1 MQMYLAYLIL
11 LTVQAI
17 LFSRNMP
24 VPCSEGG
31 RIVIKKKDGTRFFLM
46 LSCIELIIFAGL
58 RGHTI
63 GADTVL
69 YLDALKHY
77 TGISLAEVFTAPLVY
92 PFDFEIGYF
101 ILTKL
106 CGFLHFSPTAFLFVL
121 SILIYVPLF
130 KYIYR
135 NSSHPYISVLTYFAF
150 GFLSYSLGIFR
161 QFIAIGIIL
170 SALRFIEERKFW
182 KYLIAV
188 LFAMLFHLTA
198 FIALPLYF
206 LVKINWEK
214 HFFIVVTM
222 ICEVILLI
230 VGRSV
235 IMLAVMLFPSY
246 AGYIGGYYDLQGGS
260 YLNLIFLNM
269 VMLLFFYT
277 NRHIPEKK
285 DIKYNLVFAQLVI
298 AILLQCCAYHM
309 AIFGRIVPYFSISL
323 LVAIPTIID
332 RLSRNDR
339 ALSLI
344 LKVGTC
350 AVLVIL
356 TVQDLYQN
364 GYVYPFYFF
373 WEAIPK

>member
-1 MQMYLAYLIL
+1 MQMYLAYLFL
-11 LTVQAI
+11 LTAQAM
-17 LFSRNMP
+17 LFNRNMP
-24 VPCSEGG
+24 VLCNEEG
-31 RIVIKKKDGTRFFLM
+31 RIVIKRKDGTRFFLI
-46 LSCIELIIFAGL
+46 LSCIELIIFTGL

-92 PFDFEIGYF
+92 PYDFEVGYF
-101 ILTKL
+101 ILTKI
-106 CGFLHFSPTAFLFVL
+106 CGFLHLPPTAFLFVL

-135 NSSHPYISVLTYFAF
+135 NSSHPYISVFTYFAF
-150 GFLSYSLGIFR
+150 GFFSYSLGIFR
-161 QFIAIGIIL
+161 QFIAIGVIL
-170 SALRFIEERKFW
+170 SALRFIEEKKFW

-206 LVKINWEK
+206 LAKINWK
-214 HFFIVVTM
+214 KRILIGVTM
-222 ICEVILLI
+222 ICEAILLI

-235 IMLAVMLFPSY
+235 ISIAVTLFPSY
-246 AGYIGGYYDLQGGS
+246 AGYIGGQYDIQGGS

-269 VMLLFFYT
+269 VMLLLFYT
-277 NRHIPEKK
+277 NRNGTEKK
-285 DIKYNLVFAQLVI
+285 DVKYNLVFAQLVI

-339 ALSLI
+339 ILSLI

-350 AVLVIL
+350 AILAAL
-356 TVQDLYQN
+356 TVLQLYQN
-364 GYVYPFYFF
+364 QYVCPFYFF